1 MDIFYIIVLC
11 VMVIV
16 LILYLTLMGI
26 KLSFSKGSPSNI
38 KIQSCPDS
46 WSSIMYNNQQ
56 WCVVPKGIYKRNFN
70 RCPDFMPNG
79 IMENGIDSDCSNCNF
94 NDLYSYSTA
103 INFKSDKWVEK
114 AGTDGILLKD
124 KWKRWANSKGI
135 SWDTVTN
142 S

>member
-1 MDIFYIIVLC
+1 MDIFYIIVLS

-26 KLSFSKGSPSNI
+26 KLSFTKGANSNI

-46 WSSIMYNNQQ
+46 WSSIMYNDKQ
-56 WCVVPKGIYKRNFN
+56 WCVTPTNIT
-70 RCPDFMPNG
+70 CDWLPTD
-79 IMENGIDSDCSNCNF
+79 IDKNKQSNCNKI
-94 NDLYSYSTA
+94 NNIIH
-103 INFKSDKWVEK
+103 INFKSDEWIEK
-114 AGTDGILLKD
+114 AGNEGILLKD
-124 KWKRWANSKGI
+124 KWKKWANSKKI